1 METAKVTLLFKP
13 SGSIRTWRKEE
24 SLGTTMS
31 TCKNLLLSLDRSCFQ
46 VVWLPGIFTLFYK
59 FFIFQ
64 RYRENGEVRKIMRLR
79 SSSAL
84 KSNIISSFLSDF
96 A

>member
-1 METAKVTLLFKP
+1 MKQKIIKKHKKIIKNPRKHHKVSSVRDEMETAKVTLLFKP

-46 VVWLPGIFTLFYK
+46 VV
-59 FFIFQ
+59 
-64 RYRENGEVRKIMRLR
+64 
-79 SSSAL
+79 
-84 KSNIISSFLSDF
+84 
-96 A
+96 